1 MVGGMN
7 NQLCHCTWP
16 STPSPHPQDLCIRP
30 VRPPIAFQCLFTS
43 HQVACN
49 ILGGLQNLGREGGG
63 NCVCLQAYDVDIGDQ
78 STMARSAQRIRA
90 PVQFSDGAFNEVQGN
105 IFGIQ
110 VATFNI
116 REKQRERQGM
126 CTHMEEL
133 LRVCSDFLGV
143 SSVCVCGCVCVHVC
157 VCVFVC
163 VCVGVC
169 PGLCLCLCVLCVC
182 VCVCVHVCVVLVCV
196 VLVCAVLVANSCLS
210 QLTVCYDEGILKDQP
225 MLSQE
230 AIGFL

>member
-1 MVGGMN
+1 M
-7 NQLCHCTWP
+7 
-16 STPSPHPQDLCIRP
+16 
-30 VRPPIAFQCLFTS
+30 
-43 HQVACN
+43 
-49 ILGGLQNLGREGGG
+49 LGGLQNLGREGGG

-116 REKQRERQGM
+116 REKQTETRHVHSHGGIVEGM
-126 CTHMEEL
+126 FA
-133 LRVCSDFLGV
+133 VLGRLQC
-143 SSVCVCGCVCVHVC
+143 VCVGACVHVC
-157 VCVFVC
+157 ACVFVC
-163 VCVGVC
+163 VCVWVC
-169 PGLCLCLCVLCVC
+169 VRVCVC
-182 VCVCVHVCVVLVCV
+182 VCVCCVCVCVYVCACVCVVLVCV